1 MSTQPDPDGCDLDY
15 GEDVGGALFVS
26 GCDAPEP
33 LEPDRHHLMGTRP
46 GARTSVVEHAV
57 SVVRIGG
64 RRGRHALPHPGLCPA

>member
-1 MSTQPDPDGCDLDY
+1 MSTQPDPDGCDLDH

-46 GARTSVVEHAV
+46 GARTSVVEHAI
-57 SVVRIGG
+57 SPAFA
-64 RRGRHALPHPGLCPA
+64 RRVKRLRTVFHMP